1 MEGIL
6 LTDLAQKVKDD
17 LSQIGINVN
26 IKTEAW
32 AAGYGDEYRNG
43 TLGFTVMYWGVDYSD
58 PNVQLEFLPGGV
70 VGQRAGWTAEKDPEL
85 AAMYQEA
92 MEATDDTA
100 RADVLGKIQDAMYE
114 DGPFIVIAQA
124 PAHIAHSTRLAG
136 VDIFDSYTID
146 LTEINVK

>member
-1 MEGIL
+1 
-6 LTDLAQKVKDD
+6 
-17 LSQIGINVN
+17 
-26 IKTEAW
+26 
-32 AAGYGDEYRNG
+32 
-43 TLGFTVMYWGVDYSD
+43 
-58 PNVQLEFLPGGV
+58 
-70 VGQRAGWTAEKDPEL
+70 
-85 AAMYQEA
+85 MYQEA

-100 RADVLGKIQDAMYE
+100 RADVLGKIQDSMYE

>member
-1 MEGIL
+1 MAVSVTNYYQSGKSHGTSTFNSL
-6 LTDLAQKVKDD
+6 
-17 LSQIGINVN
+17 
-26 IKTEAW
+26 
-32 AAGYGDEYRNG
+32 GYSLDCHYSIIQLQL

-58 PNVQLEFLPGGV
+58 PNVQLEFLPGGT
-70 VGQRAGWTAEKDPEL
+70 VGQRAGWTAEMNPEL

-92 MEATDDTA
+92 MEATDNDA
-100 RADVLGKIQDAMYE
+100 RTQVLENIQDAMYE

-124 PAHIAHSTRLAG
+124 PAHIAHSSRLDG

>member
-1 MEGIL
+1 M
-6 LTDLAQKVKDD
+6 
-17 LSQIGINVN
+17 
-26 IKTEAW
+26 
-32 AAGYGDEYRNG
+32 
-43 TLGFTVMYWGVDYSD
+43 
-58 PNVQLEFLPGGV
+58 

>member
-1 MEGIL
+1 
-6 LTDLAQKVKDD
+6 
-17 LSQIGINVN
+17 
-26 IKTEAW
+26 
-32 AAGYGDEYRNG
+32 
-43 TLGFTVMYWGVDYSD
+43 MYWGVDYSD

-92 MEATDDTA
+92 MEATDNDGTCQTF
-100 RADVLGKIQDAMYE
+100 LEEIQDAMYE

>member
-1 MEGIL
+1 M
-6 LTDLAQKVKDD
+6 
-17 LSQIGINVN
+17 
-26 IKTEAW
+26 
-32 AAGYGDEYRNG
+32 
-43 TLGFTVMYWGVDYSD
+43 
-58 PNVQLEFLPGGV
+58 
-70 VGQRAGWTAEKDPEL
+70 
-85 AAMYQEA
+85 
-92 MEATDDTA
+92 TA

>member
-1 MEGIL
+1 MWLGGFESFDELFREFRRQL
-6 LTDLAQKVKDD
+6 LHFARQ
-17 LSQIGINVN
+17 
-26 IKTEAW
+26 
-32 AAGYGDEYRNG
+32 
-43 TLGFTVMYWGVDYSD
+43 
-58 PNVQLEFLPGGV
+58 
-70 VGQRAGWTAEKDPEL
+70 
-85 AAMYQEA
+85 A